1 MKVLHAKHSI
11 VYISAL
17 VSLIAVLATA
27 LFLPWANARASS
39 NSPLVGQTVQMPQL
53 NTSCPADGTARPAVM
68 KPLRLG
74 QHQNIVYVYNEIP
87 LNTSTAFGHLKRY
100 DVTTNQKTVIVT
112 SGLSIEHAQVS
123 ADGQWILFLS
133 NPDPRGDPKHEAY
146 LQLVRMDGQG
156 LQTLYCI
163 PAVASTFPHPLKT
176 NVQWSTDEKTILIST
191 DMGGTSIITQ
201 LDVATGTLRT
211 QLKIS
216 DQQLYAYTLLT
227 WLDTKLA
234 YVLRVGLQGPPPP
247 DVLYLL
253 DTTKSNNPNGSD
265 LQKVLEHPVRFGLLS
280 MDSSYNGEK
289 LFVDFCFMQ
298 VNLDTTITV
307 QPAKGGTPQTI
318 YHQSPTVCV
327 ETLRSVTRTTLL
339 LLVETIDKS
348 GTHHFEEWTM
358 KPDGTNRTVLF
369 DIPKATSTTYN
380 MNVFTQFPWSNLS
393 RDNTMYAFQTFNQDT
408 QFQTMFIAPLKGG
421 APFQFSFTTRG
432 SIDLVGWTTM

>member
-1 MKVLHAKHSI
+1 MKVLHTKRTLM
-11 VYISAL
+11 YMSAL
-17 VSLIAVLATA
+17 VSLMAVLASA
-27 LFLPWANARASS
+27 LFLQGANAIASS
-39 NSPLVGQTVQMPQL
+39 NSPHAEQTVQMPQL

-68 KPLRLG
+68 IPLQLG
-74 QHQNIVYVYNEIP
+74 KHQNIVYVYNEIP

-100 DVTTNQKTVIVT
+100 DVTTHQKTVIVT
-112 SGLSIEHAQVS
+112 SGISIEHAQVS

-133 NPDPRGDPKHEAY
+133 NPDPRGDANHAAY

-163 PAVASTFPHPLKT
+163 PAIASKAPPTFKT

-191 DMGGTSIITQ
+191 DMGGTSTITQ
-201 LDVATGTLRT
+201 LDVATGKLRT

-216 DQQLYAYTLLT
+216 DQLYAYTALT

-234 YVLRVGLQGPPPP
+234 YVLRAGRQGPPPP

-280 MDSSYNGEK
+280 LDSSYDAKK

-298 VNLDTTITV
+298 TGLDTTITV
-307 QPAKGGTPQTI
+307 QPAKGGTAQTI
-318 YHQSPTVCV
+318 YHQPSNVCV
-327 ETLRSVTRTTLL
+327 QTLRSVTPPTLL
-339 LLVETIDKS
+339 MLVETIDNK
-348 GTHHFEEWTM
+348 GAHHIEEWTM

-369 DIPKATSTTYN
+369 DIAKANSTTYN

-393 RDNTMYAFQTFNQDT
+393 RDNSMYAFQTFNQAA
-408 QFQTMFIAPLKGG
+408 QFQSMYIAPLKGG
-421 APFQFSFTTRG
+421 APFLFSYTTRG